1 MSEATSPPGSGGSRF
16 RLPVLALALLTI
28 VAGFADG
35 YALIR
40 YDVFVANQ
48 SGNIVRVGMGLV
60 GNYSAWDLAVAAML
74 GFGVGAMI
82 GWQLRSWAGERITL
96 LVRGRLLAVA
106 TLIAA
111 WAVVVVTANSSR
123 SVGLASAFLGATAM
137 GTMASVLTHVAGVQA
152 QTTFQSATIT
162 RAAQGVL
169 DWAARRDPAHRT
181 GRTLALISAMTLAC
195 YAGGGAVGSV
205 MAGLSAITLLL
216 ALLPLTVVFSLIR
229 SDAP

>member
-1 MSEATSPPGSGGSRF
+1 MSQAPTPPSSDGSRF
-16 RLPVLALALLTI
+16 RLPVLVLALLTL

-60 GNYSAWDLAVAAML
+60 GNYTAWDLAVAAML
-74 GFGVGAMI
+74 GFAVGAMI
-82 GWQLRSWAGERITL
+82 GWQLRRWAGERITL

-111 WAVVVVTANSSR
+111 WAVVVLMANSSPA
-123 SVGLASAFLGATAM
+123 VGLASAFLGATAM

-169 DWAARRDPAHRT
+169 DWAARRDPAHHT
-181 GRTLALISAMTLAC
+181 GRTLALVSTMTLAC
-195 YAGGGAVGSV
+195 YAGGGAIGSV
-205 MAGLSAITLLL
+205 MAGLSAVTLLL
-216 ALLPLTVVFSLIR
+216 ALLPLAVVLSLVR
-229 SDAP
+229 RDEP

>member
-123 SVGLASAFLGATAM
+123 SIGLASAFLGATAM